1 MLRSYAGAGPGE
13 ECFAP
18 FRGVLGLPDLCEWR
32 SRVTATRATRVTAT
46 RASRRHTRVTV
57 TRASRR
63 PGARRHASQGHARV
77 TATRASRRHSRHG
90 DTRVTATYTR
100 HSDRRHDYTRHDD
113 PRHGDTR
120 HRDMLGSR
128 RHASHGDT
136 LHGDKCVTATHG
148 GSQRH
153 SLGMT
158 HTNAL
163 VGGEKCAGLLCWR
176 AFVF

>member
-1 MLRSYAGAGPGE
+1 MSWVMLRSYAGAGPGE

-46 RASRRHTRVTV
+46 RASRRH
-57 TRASRR
+57 A
-63 PGARRHASQGHARV
+63 
-77 TATRASRRHSRHG
+77 RHG
-90 DTRVTATYTR
+90 DTRVTATYTS